1 MMDSDQY
8 DYILKILL
16 IGDSGVGKSSLMFR
30 FVDDSF
36 DESYRD
42 TIGVDF
48 KIRTLDIDGNSVK
61 LHIWDTAGQERF
73 RTLTSSYY
81 RGAHGIFIVYDVT
94 DPVSF
99 TNVRQWIPEID
110 RYACQTVCRILL
122 ANKCDLAGSVETVD
136 LETAKEVADEFSLQ
150 LFETSAK
157 TGTNVETA
165 FREMAKKII
174 AGQSEGM
181 EQMVGDTVKNFYD
194 EPKSKKGCC

>member
-1 MMDSDQY
+1 
-8 DYILKILL
+8 
-16 IGDSGVGKSSLMFR
+16 MFR

-48 KIRTLDIDGNSVK
+48 VGSPLVVCTNSLLQKIRTLDIDGNSVK
-61 LHIWDTAGQERF
+61 LHIWYEVLHLATPPAHRFPRDTAGQERF

-174 AGQSEGM
+174 AG
-181 EQMVGDTVKNFYD
+181 
-194 EPKSKKGCC
+194 